1 VLIDTLGHLGHGFAV
16 ALTPAN
22 LLYCLIGVVWGTVV
36 GVLPGLGPLAGL
48 TLLLPLTFKLDPAAA
63 IIMLAGI
70 FYGAMY
76 GGSTTSIL
84 VNIPGEAASVVTC
97 LDGYQMARQGRAGP
111 ALVVAALGSFVGGT
125 ASILGLMLF
134 APPLAQLML
143 RIGPPEEFALMVLAL
158 LVMSVVS
165 SGPHLKTVA
174 MILLGLLLAT
184 VGIDPI
190 SAYSRFT
197 FGALQ
202 LSEGVSFV
210 AMALGLFGVSEIL
223 LSVER
228 LATMEAIRPTLRS
241 LVPRWADLRASA
253 GAVGRG
259 TVIGFLFGFIPGIS
273 HVVSTFVSYA
283 VEKKLSRTPETFGTG
298 RIEGVAGPET
308 ANNATTGS
316 AMIPLLVLGIPSI
329 PATAVLLSA
338 LLIHGI
344 LPGPQLVQDHPQI
357 FWGLVASMYVGNLIL
372 LVLNLPL
379 VGLFVNLLRIPYAYL
394 GPGILLV
401 SIVGAYSVSGSTL
414 DLWLMAG
421 FGLVGYLL
429 RKFGFDVAPL
439 LLAVVLGDRIE
450 VSLRRA
456 LTISNGDYW
465 ILVQSAFS
473 KIFLGA
479 VLLLVGL
486 QAVAWYFGF
495 SRKVVREAEA

>member
-1 VLIDTLGHLGHGFAV
+1 LETLGYLAQGFAV

-22 LLYCLIGVVWGTVV
+22 LLYCLIGVLWGTVV

-48 TLLLPLTFKLDPAAA
+48 TLLLPLTFKLDPASA

-125 ASILGLMLF
+125 ASVVGLMLF
-134 APPLAQLML
+134 APPLADLML

-165 SGPHLKTVA
+165 SGPPLKTVA
-174 MILLGLLLAT
+174 MILLGLVLGT
-184 VGIDPI
+184 VGLDAITAHP
-190 SAYSRFT
+190 RFT

-202 LSEGVSFV
+202 LSDGLSFV

-223 LSVER
+223 MNLEQVAEVR
-228 LATMEAIRPTLRS
+228 AIRPTLRS
-241 LVPRWADLRASA
+241 LVPRWADLRDSA

-259 TVIGFLFGFIPGIS
+259 TVIGFVFGFVPGIS

-283 VEKKLSRTPETFGTG
+283 VEKKLSREPEAFGTG
-298 RIEGVAGPET
+298 KIEGVAGPET
-308 ANNATTGS
+308 ANNATTGA

-329 PATAVLLSA
+329 PATAVLLTA
-338 LLIHGI
+338 LLIHGV
-344 LPGPQLVQDHPQI
+344 LPGPQLVHDHPQI
-357 FWGLVASMYVGNLIL
+357 FWGLIASMYVGNLML
-372 LVLNLPL
+372 LILNLPM

-401 SIVGAYSVSGSTL
+401 SVVGVYSVSASVL
-414 DLWLMAG
+414 DLWLMLG
-421 FGLVGYLL
+421 FGLAGYGL

-456 LTISNGDYW
+456 LTISNGDYG
-465 ILVQSAFS
+465 ILVRSAFS
-473 KIFLGA
+473 KAFVGA
-479 VLLLVGL
+479 VLLLVAL
-486 QAVAWYFGF
+486 QAIAWYFGF
-495 SRKVVREAEA
+495 SRKAAAAA